1 MLKQDRKNF
10 IPPRNNN
17 DLTGTL
23 EKLISGKKVSIF
35 IDAANL
41 YHSASVARLKIDFI
55 QVYNW
60 FKLRCKLKNA
70 NFYTAY
76 DIEDAK
82 QMEFLQELDFH
93 GYDMIKK
100 PLKIFENSKKG
111 NMDIEIAVDCLT
123 QQNLYDIIILISG
136 DGDFSYLM
144 QTLEKMGKQTV
155 VIGVGGFTSF
165 ELHQEVNEYFF
176 FNRIRSVWQS
186 PRQDNLDSTV
196 KQPVMPVLLPKSST
210 SPIEQESHTAPKT
223 QKIRRVVRPAKVET
237 VENKL
242 PINNDFSEKNTPK
255 MGPKIAQKNQQI
267 VAKKGTTVVSKK
279 PTTPYRPSP
288 TIHL

>member
-1 MLKQDRKNF
+1 MLKQDRKSF

-23 EKLISGKKVSIF
+23 EKLIFGKKVSIF

-41 YHSASVARLKIDFI
+41 YHSSSVARLKIDFI
-55 QVYNW
+55 QVIKW
-60 FKLRCKLKNA
+60 FKTHCKLKNA

-76 DIEDAK
+76 DIEDQK
-82 QMEFLQELDFH
+82 QMEFLQDLEYN
-93 GYDMIKK
+93 GYKMIKK

-111 NMDIEIAVDCLT
+111 NMDIEIAVDCLI

-144 QTLEKMGKQTV
+144 QTLERLGKQTV
-155 VIGVGGFTSF
+155 VIGVGGFTSY

-176 FNRIRSVWQS
+176 FNRIRSVWQTQRTNGEKIPS
-186 PRQDNLDSTV
+186 SKPSVLIPKSTDPNSEMQNVQKSVYLKKNDNQNTDSAIK
-196 KQPVMPVLLPKSST
+196 KQPKLKDDKKPIIKKPSAKSSST
-210 SPIEQESHTAPKT
+210 
-223 QKIRRVVRPAKVET
+223 
-237 VENKL
+237 
-242 PINNDFSEKNTPK
+242 
-255 MGPKIAQKNQQI
+255 
-267 VAKKGTTVVSKK
+267 
-279 PTTPYRPSP
+279 P

>member
-23 EKLISGKKVSIF
+23 EKLVYGKKVSVF

-41 YHSASVARLKIDFI
+41 YHSSSVAKLKIDFI
-55 QVYNW
+55 QVIKW
-60 FKLRCKLKNA
+60 FKSHCKLKNA

-76 DIEDAK
+76 DIEDQK
-82 QMEFLQELDFH
+82 QMEFLQDLEYN
-93 GYDMIKK
+93 GYNMIKK

-111 NMDIEIAVDCLT
+111 NMDIEIAVDCFT

-144 QTLEKMGKQTV
+144 QTLERLGKQTV
-155 VIGVGGFTSF
+155 VIGVGGFTSY
-165 ELHQEVNEYFF
+165 ELHKEVNEYFF

-186 PRQDNLDSTV
+186 PKTSNNTLDAIDS
-196 KQPVMPVLLPKSST
+196 VLIPKSSDPNSELQT
-210 SPIEQESHTAPKT
+210 T
-223 QKIRRVVRPAKVET
+223 QKPVKIVKNRVNHDKEETGKTSDEETKIKSVIKKVPKRPAST
-237 VENKL
+237 
-242 PINNDFSEKNTPK
+242 
-255 MGPKIAQKNQQI
+255 
-267 VAKKGTTVVSKK
+267 
-279 PTTPYRPSP
+279 P

>member
-23 EKLISGKKVSIF
+23 EKLISGKKVSVF

-41 YHSASVARLKIDFI
+41 YHSSSVAKLKIDFI
-55 QVYNW
+55 QVIKW
-60 FKLRCKLKNA
+60 FKSHCKLKNA

-76 DIEDAK
+76 DIEDQK
-82 QMEFLQELDFH
+82 QMEFLQDLEYN
-93 GYDMIKK
+93 GYNMIKK

-111 NMDIEIAVDCLT
+111 NMDIEIAVDCFT

-144 QTLEKMGKQTV
+144 QTLERLGKQTV
-155 VIGVGGFTSF
+155 VIGVGGFTSY
-165 ELHQEVNEYFF
+165 ELHKEVNEYFF
-176 FNRIRSVWQS
+176 FNRIRSVWQTPKIVGES
-186 PRQDNLDSTV
+186 IINTIPT
-196 KQPVMPVLLPKSST
+196 VLLPKSTDPNS
-210 SPIEQESHTAPKT
+210 ELQNV
-223 QKIRRVVRPAKVET
+223 QKIIRSNKIDVKHNISMQKKNVKENVESKSSIK
-237 VENKL
+237 NL
-242 PINNDFSEKNTPK
+242 P
-255 MGPKIAQKNQQI
+255 
-267 VAKKGTTVVSKK
+267 KK
-279 PTTPYRPSP
+279 PTSTP

>member
-1 MLKQDRKNF
+1 MLKQDRKSF

-17 DLTGTL
+17 DLTNTL
-23 EKLISGKKVSIF
+23 EKLILGKKVSVF

-41 YHSASVARLKIDFI
+41 YHSSSVARLRIDFI
-55 QVYNW
+55 QVIRW
-60 FKLRCKLKNA
+60 FKAHCKLKNA

-76 DIEDAK
+76 DIEDQK
-82 QMEFLQELDFH
+82 QMEFLADLEFN
-93 GYDMIKK
+93 GYSMIKK

-144 QTLEKMGKQTV
+144 QTLEKLGKQTV

-176 FNRIRSVWQS
+176 FNRIRSVWQT
-186 PRQDNLDSTV
+186 PRVDGQETSAPIKN
-196 KQPVMPVLLPKSST
+196 VLLPKSSDPLA
-210 SPIEQESHTAPKT
+210 SLE
-223 QKIRRVVRPAKVET
+223 KIRPSTPLDQKTRERKLVERSPKQITEKPKNERKIVTEKPKERIPKPNNFKAKPVR
-237 VENKL
+237 
-242 PINNDFSEKNTPK
+242 TP
-255 MGPKIAQKNQQI
+255 GNL
-267 VAKKGTTVVSKK
+267 S
-279 PTTPYRPSP
+279 SP